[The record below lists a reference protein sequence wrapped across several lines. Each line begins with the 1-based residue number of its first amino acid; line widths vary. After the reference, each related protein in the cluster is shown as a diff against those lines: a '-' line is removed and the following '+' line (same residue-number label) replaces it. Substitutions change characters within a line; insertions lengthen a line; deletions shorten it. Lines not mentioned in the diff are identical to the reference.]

1 MRAVTRMIESRLPA
15 ARHDAGRVGL
25 VQPAPP
31 GLCSIPKMDAAVGLM
46 STDPPLP
53 NPDKRLGTLINGRDL
68 GNDESDPAG
77 RALPL
82 RGAER

>member
-1 MRAVTRMIESRLPA
+1 
-15 ARHDAGRVGL
+15 
-25 VQPAPP
+25 
-31 GLCSIPKMDAAVGLM
+31 MDAAVGLM